1 MTRLQRTIRHDVTFS
16 GVGVHTGRPAT
27 VRLRPAPADSGIAF
41 YRTDKD
47 MLIRANL
54 HAVTET
60 SFCTTIG
67 TGQVHIRT
75 VEHLLAAA
83 AGLGVDNLFV
93 DIDGPEVPILD
104 GSALGIVSS
113 LLDAGIARQGRVMP
127 HIRITQPLIYEDSHA
142 RVSVVPYEGR
152 RMTYRIDFSNGLLG
166 HQELRLELNERSF
179 TEEVAPARTFGF
191 LKDVEM
197 LKANGLARGGS
208 LANAIVIGDEGVL
221 NPTGLRYRDE
231 FVRHKMLD
239 AVGDFSLIGMPII
252 GHITLEKSG
261 HKANTNFLKRL
272 LAAPETYTVVTDFNH
287 AATTAAI

>member
-1 MTRLQRTIRHDVTFS
+1 MTRLQRTIRHEVTFS
-16 GVGVHTGRPAT
+16 GVGVHTGKQAT
-27 VRLRPAPADSGIAF
+27 VRLRPAPVDSGIVF

-47 MLIRANL
+47 ALIRANL

-60 SFCTTIG
+60 SFCTTLG
-67 TGQVHIRT
+67 NEQMHIRT

-104 GSALGIVSS
+104 GSALGMISA
-113 LLDAGIARQGRVMP
+113 LLDAGIARQGKVMP
-127 HIRITQPLIYEDSHA
+127 HIRILQPVTYEDSHA

-152 RMTYRIDFSNGLLG
+152 RMTYRIDFNNGLLG
-166 HQELRLELNERSF
+166 HQELRMELNERSF

-208 LANAIVIGDEGVL
+208 LANAIVIGDDGIL

-239 AVGDFSLIGMPII
+239 AVGDLSLIGMPIL
-252 GHITLEKSG
+252 GHVTLEKSG
-261 HKANTNFLKRL
+261 HKANTNFLRKL
-272 LAAPETYTVVTDFNH
+272 LAEPDAYAVVTDIEH
-287 AATTAAI
+287 AVTSAAI